1 MVMAGEAIEG
11 ARVLAADA
19 EPGVADGRHAR
30 WRRSCRQRLP
40 AHAEHRRDAAGTDQT
55 TRTEPHAQAS
65 IGGRGGF
72 RHYPF

>member
-19 EPGVADGRHAR
+19 EPGVADGRHSRR
-30 WRRSCRQRLP
+30 WRSRRQRLP
-40 AHAEHRRDAAGTDQT
+40 AHAEDRRDAAGTDQT
-55 TRTEPHAQAS
+55 TRKEPHAEAC
-65 IGGRGGF
+65 IGGTGGF